1 MVCPR
6 CGTEIDQGSNFCKNC
21 GVRIKR
27 AAEPVSNDARGE
39 AAPRREPGEGKR
51 TVVIAAV
58 AALVV
63 LAAAGVYFG
72 TDLFQPSA
80 NQAPPRGEQP
90 VAKATEPAE
99 RPGFEDVKNP
109 GAAADN
115 SPASENPSLPAQ
127 PEPPA
132 PAEAPK
138 ASAEILPK
146 SAPEAAVESPSAK
159 PQSQRTGQDAAPARR
174 SRSQPPTPAS
184 RSGANPGVYETLRST
199 PLYEEPSAVARVVAT
214 IPGNTRV
221 SVVGTSGEWLEVH
234 SRRGNP
240 PGFIRRDDATLIE
253 KSN

>member
-1 MVCPR
+1 MFCTQ

-27 AAEPVSNDARGE
+27 AAEPVSSEARVE
-39 AAPRREPGEGKR
+39 PAPRREPGEGKR
-51 TVVIAAV
+51 TVVIAV
-58 AALVV
+58 WAALVV
-63 LAAAGVYFG
+63 LVAAGVYFG

-80 NQAPPRGEQP
+80 NQAPPRVEEP
-90 VAKATEPAE
+90 AKATKAPE
-99 RPGFEDVKNP
+99 RPSFDDVKNP

-115 SPASENPSLPAQ
+115 SPASGNPPLPAQ

-132 PAEAPK
+132 RAAAPK
-138 ASAEILPK
+138 APPEMLTEP
-146 SAPEAAVESPSAK
+146 APDAAVESPATK
-159 PQSQRTGQDAAPARR
+159 PQSQRAGQAAAPARR

-184 RSGANPGVYETLRST
+184 RGGASPGVYETLRPT
-199 PLYEEPSAVARVVAT
+199 PVYENPSASARVVAN

-221 SVVGTSGEWLEVH
+221 SVVSTSGEWLEVH